1 MFLFRIIA
9 MALGGLWTNLFRSLL
24 ATLGVIIGVGAV
36 IAAVSILQGAEREI
50 LERFES
56 LGADQLIV
64 LNGSSR
70 RQGRSVTISSLKLSD
85 ADAIERDNP
94 TLVAATAPQVQA
106 GSQVKYYQRNVY
118 APVLGT
124 SPAYASI
131 NSYDVADGRFL
142 TREDV
147 RGNAMVCILGHK
159 VAGDLF
165 GVRSAV
171 GMKVKIA
178 GKSFDV
184 VGVMVERGTLG
195 FIEVD
200 KQVIIPITTAMGR
213 MYGRRKLTSLIVQST
228 DPTKLVECIESVKKT
243 LRSEHRIRAG
253 KPDDF
258 IIFTQEQIKENFA
271 QVAVIFAVVL
281 YSIAGISMV
290 VGGIGIMNIMMVAVT
305 ERTREIGVRMAVGAR
320 RSDILIQFLFEAGI
334 ISLFG
339 GGLGVLWGL
348 AVSNLLD
355 TVVDILTTYTPPIA
369 IVFALVMAMVVGLL
383 SGVYP
388 AMKAARL
395 DPVQALRF
403 E

>member
-1 MFLFRIIA
+1 MRRDST
-9 MALGGLWTNLFRSLL
+9 GL
-24 ATLGVIIGVGAV
+24 
-36 IAAVSILQGAEREI
+36 
-50 LERFES
+50 
-56 LGADQLIV
+56 
-64 LNGSSR
+64 
-70 RQGRSVTISSLKLSD
+70 LS
-85 ADAIERDNP
+85 
-94 TLVAATAPQVQA
+94 
-106 GSQVKYYQRNVY
+106 
-118 APVLGT
+118 
-124 SPAYASI
+124 
-131 NSYDVADGRFL
+131 F
-142 TREDV
+142 
-147 RGNAMVCILGHK
+147 
-159 VAGDLF
+159 
-165 GVRSAV
+165 
-171 GMKVKIA
+171 
-178 GKSFDV
+178 
-184 VGVMVERGTLG
+184 RGTLG

-200 KQVIIPITTAMGR
+200 KQVIIPVTTAMGR

-395 DPVQALRF
+395 DPVEALRF